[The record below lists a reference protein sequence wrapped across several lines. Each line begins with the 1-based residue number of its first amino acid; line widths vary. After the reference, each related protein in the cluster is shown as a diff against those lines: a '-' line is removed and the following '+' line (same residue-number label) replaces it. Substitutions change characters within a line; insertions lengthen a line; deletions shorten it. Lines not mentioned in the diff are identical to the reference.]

1 MFTPGLGPQRAVRE
15 MLMIRRLSLPLLTI
29 LVLVSLSIATF
40 AQTSLMTRHTRDAV
54 MNGQAALVS
63 RVPGNQSMELTFQL
77 PLRNEAA
84 LRQFLQ
90 DVNDPTNANYRHF
103 LTVDEFTRMYGPSE
117 NDYTKLQQWA
127 ESNNFKVTLTSRNN
141 MILQATGSS
150 ADVERALHVTMNVY
164 KHPTENRTFFAPDRE
179 PKTDTPMALYAIGGL
194 DSFSTP
200 HTALQKRSQ
209 SSQVA
214 RGQATTGSCPSASF
228 CGSDMRAAYYGGTA
242 LTGAGQSVG
251 IFEFLGEDLADVTT
265 YYTNAHQV
273 NNVPINLISV
283 DGVTTQCFAK
293 NGCDDTEQ
301 TLDIT
306 QVLGMAPGLNAAN
319 MYIGKQSPTL
329 DDKGILNGM
338 ATHSPLDSALSCS
351 WLWTPADNTTDDPI
365 FMEFAAQGQNFFVA
379 AGDNGR
385 WPGVGFYWPADD
397 PFVVS
402 VGGTDLTTT
411 GPGGAWATET
421 GWVDSGGG
429 ISPDNFAIPSW
440 QTAAAAGC
448 TSCSKTVRN
457 GPDVAANANFTFY
470 VCADQTTCTANLY
483 GGTSFA
489 TPMWAGY
496 LALANE
502 QAVQN
507 GQPTLGY
514 INPAVYTIGL
524 GTAYNSNFHDITSGS
539 NGWTATK
546 GFDLVTGWGSPNGAT
561 LINSLT
567 GGTGTADFTISANP
581 NKLTITRG
589 SSGTSTITTTISGGF
604 NSSIALT
611 ANIKAAK
618 FVPSTIPAPGSGTS
632 TMTLTV
638 GSGVK
643 TGTHN
648 LVVTGTGGGKT
659 HTTTITVTI
668 Q

>member
-1 MFTPGLGPQRAVRE
+1 
-15 MLMIRRLSLPLLTI
+15 MIRRFSLSLLALLT
-29 LVLVSLSIATF
+29 LLSMMSIAGA
-40 AQTSLMTRHTRDAV
+40 AQSQSLMTRHTRDAV

-90 DVNDPTNANYRHF
+90 DVNDPTNPNYRHF

-117 NDYTKLQQWA
+117 NDYAKLTQWA

-141 MILQATGSS
+141 MILQATGSA
-150 ADVERALHVTMNVY
+150 ADVERALHVTMNLY

-179 PKTDTPMALYAIGGL
+179 PKTDTPMQLFAIGGL
-194 DSFSTP
+194 DTFSTP
-200 HTALQKRSQ
+200 HTALVKRDET
-209 SSQVA
+209 A
-214 RGQATTGSCPSASF
+214 DRFRGNATTGSCPSASF

-242 LTGAGQSVG
+242 LDGTGQSVG
-251 IFEFLGEDLADVTT
+251 LFEFQGTNLADVTL
-265 YYTNAHQV
+265 YYKNAGQT

-283 DGVTTQCFAK
+283 DGASTMCPPTS
-293 NGCDDTEQ
+293 CDDTEP

-306 QVLGMAPGLNAAN
+306 QALGMAPHLNAVN
-319 MYIGKQSPTL
+319 MYIGKATNTIL

-338 ATHSPLDSALSCS
+338 ATHSPLDSAIGCS

-365 FMEFAAQGQNFFVA
+365 FMEFAAQGQNFFTA
-379 AGDNGR
+379 AGDNAR
-385 WPGVGFYWPADD
+385 WPGAGFYWPSDD
-397 PFVVS
+397 PFIVS

-411 GPGGAWATET
+411 GAGGAWKSET

-470 VCADQTTCTANLY
+470 VCANGSCSANLF

-489 TPMWAGY
+489 APMWAGY
-496 LALANE
+496 LALANQ

-507 GQPTLGY
+507 GQPTLGF
-514 INPAVYTIGL
+514 INPSVYTIG
-524 GTAYNSNFHDITSGS
+524 GGSSYNSNFHDITSGS
-539 NGWTATK
+539 NGWLATK
-546 GFDLVTGWGSPNGAT
+546 GYDLVTGWGSPNGAT

-567 GGTGTADFTISANP
+567 GGGGTGTFSISANP
-581 NKLTITRG
+581 NTLTITRG
-589 SSGTSTITTTISGGF
+589 SSGTSTITTTAMNGF
-604 NSSIALT
+604 NSSIALG
-611 ANIKAAK
+611 ANLAAAK
-618 FVPSTIPAPGSGTS
+618 FNPKTIPAPGTGTS

-638 GSGVK
+638 GANVK
-643 TGTHN
+643 TGTHT
-648 LVVTGTGGGKT
+648 LTVTGKGGGVT
-659 HTTTITVTI
+659 QTTTITVTV